1 MREGRS
7 GSWIYRL
14 GMAKGVLWTLAWML
28 ALARLDMLYPIG
40 SQRVMHEP
48 LLVLGVRGLVKDF
61 GSHHASLT

>member
-1 MREGRS
+1 
-7 GSWIYRL
+7 
-14 GMAKGVLWTLAWML
+14 MAKGVLWTLAWML